1 MSGSKVYTLEEVAK
15 HNTKD
20 DCWLVIGGKVTSF
33 LLSLYLS
40 GWLGNS
46 KDPSLPLPSWV
57 GVGTGIFPSSLHQNY
72 HLRSVRFPR
81 SFAASPCITE
91 RKIQLCSLS
100 RPVKRKNSFPWDL
113 PFFFLRF

>member
-20 DCWLVIGGKVTSF
+20 DCWLVIGGKVYFFSS
-33 LLSLYLS
+33 LSLSLCIS
-40 GWLGNS
+40 
-46 KDPSLPLPSWV
+46 PLPLPSWV
-57 GVGTGIFPSSLHQNY
+57 GVGTGIFPSSLHQNYY

>member
-46 KDPSLPLPSWV
+46 EGSLPPLAFLGGRGNRDLPL
-57 GVGTGIFPSSLHQNY
+57 FPSSELSIKIRSISPFVCCLLESS
-72 HLRSVRFPR
+72 LRH
-81 SFAASPCITE
+81 
-91 RKIQLCSLS
+91 
-100 RPVKRKNSFPWDL
+100 
-113 PFFFLRF
+113 